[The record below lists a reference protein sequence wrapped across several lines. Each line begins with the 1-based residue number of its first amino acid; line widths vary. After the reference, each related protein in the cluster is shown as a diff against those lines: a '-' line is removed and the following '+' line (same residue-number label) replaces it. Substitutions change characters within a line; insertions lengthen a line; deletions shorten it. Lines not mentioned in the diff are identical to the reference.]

1 MFKQIAV
8 DNNFV
13 RQDNVPSIASI
24 PSIKK
29 SKDKKHRRDD
39 LTAKEWE
46 ELERVARLYY
56 IKGKTRILDE
66 KYTIK
71 KDSQGKYE
79 TISNIAFKGARGII
93 DV

>member
-8 DNNFV
+8 GNNFIY
-13 RQDNVPSIASI
+13 QDNVPSI
-24 PSIKK
+24 PSIKQ

-39 LTAKEWE
+39 LAAKEWE

-66 KYTIK
+66 NYTIK
-71 KDSQGKYE
+71 KTVKVGMKPSPILPSKDHE
-79 TISNIAFKGARGII
+79 VRSN
-93 DV
+93 

>member
-1 MFKQIAV
+1 VAV
-8 DNNFV
+8 THGF
-13 RQDNVPSIASI
+13 I
-24 PSIKK
+24 
-29 SKDKKHRRDD
+29 SKDTVPDIPYIRLPKNQKHRRDD

-71 KDSQGKYE
+71 KNSQGKYE
-79 TISNIAFKGARGII
+79 TISNIAFKGPR
-93 DV
+93 DL